1 MESAENLSESHALE
15 DAWTLWFQK
24 QKDSGTVNAK
34 SWLEGLTEVMTFSTV
49 EEFWRMYNNIK
60 TPTEM
65 PAGTDYC
72 VFKEG
77 IAPKWEAPEHT
88 SGGGVWRASYQQGS
102 LEAEVLNKIWLFALL
117 ACIGA
122 DFGHEE
128 YEAITGLYLSL
139 RRGRVKVELWCRST
153 DEEKTKRIGSRF
165 EDILQ
170 ELHKT
175 TKSPLS
181 FESFQTLNVGTHKTY
196 TPKGT
201 GGGNR
206 VRDGNR
212 EGNFHGNHSR
222 DNLKSSGG
230 Y

>member
-1 MESAENLSESHALE
+1 METYAESLSESHALE

-88 SGGGVWRASYQQGS
+88 AGGGVWRATYQQGS
-102 LEAEVLNKIWLFALL
+102 LEAEVLNKIWLYALL

-128 YEAITGLYLSL
+128 YESITGLYLSL

-153 DEEKTKRIGSRF
+153 DEDKTKRIGARF
-165 EDILQ
+165 GEILE
-170 ELHKT
+170 ELY
-175 TKSPLS
+175 KSPNNKNPLS
-181 FESFQTLNVGTHKTY
+181 FESFAALNVPSKPY
-196 TPKGT
+196 APKGA
-201 GGGNR
+201 GGNR
-206 VRDGNR
+206 NRDG
-212 EGNFHGNHSR
+212 GNFHGNHSR
-222 DNLKSSGG
+222 DNLKASGG
-230 Y
+230 A